1 MNVYLEAAQWLAKRP
16 ALYSLY
22 RIGCCRAVQSV
33 HECEEFPT
41 DLFEPQVPNVAAWYF
56 GWEDGIYQQGELPPD
71 ETRSRRL
78 TALCL
83 AAAMHETGDL

>member
-1 MNVYLEAAQWLAKRP
+1 MNVYLKAAQWLAERRP
-16 ALYSLY
+16 LYN
-22 RIGCCRAVQSV
+22 IGCCMAVEYFDEGV
-33 HECEEFPT
+33 NFPA

-56 GWEDGIYQQGELPPD
+56 CWEDGIYQRGELPPD

-83 AAAMHETGDL
+83 AATMHETGDL